1 VTASAEA
8 AVLESELRVLGTPQR
23 AASEQAYLKSDLEF
37 TGTAVPVTRSVIRS
51 WCRARPGLTR
61 RELVA
66 VARALWA
73 RPVFECRMA
82 AVELL
87 DARAALLRAGDAV
100 LIEHMLRTARTW
112 ALVDG
117 LAEHVMGALTE
128 RCPELAATLD
138 RWARDDDFWLRR
150 SAMLALLRPLR
161 RGEGDFER
169 FSRYADQ
176 MLEEKEFFIRKS
188 IGWVLRD
195 TAKRR
200 PEMVAAWL
208 APRAHRASGVTL
220 REAVKPLP
228 ADVRERLLA
237 AHALSAA
244 HSIPPARGSLPG
256 QRGRGQPR
264 QPGALPGHMRLVGV
278 AGLGGQAS
286 QVDRGPGRVDPGQ
299 EPPEPEH
306 PAHHPRPVAD
316 RGLAPAPELTL
327 ADSQL
332 LGEQVRA
339 LPRTAQPPRH
349 LENEPVRRTLRHQ
362 AGGDSRQPPQRLRG
376 GQRPRQPP
384 PGYHGQVGGVHP
396 QVEQLAERQ
405 AQRGA
410 PGAGPEPHPDHHG
423 PRRQPRRVRAGVRAR
438 HVGAHVALPDQVGA
452 RVGQDGRL
460 PALVRVR
467 DRDPHAVQLVPEPG
481 GRRELTVPGRPVHR
495 PSLSPRGTG
504 DDQARLVG
512 EDDRLHPVP

>member
-8 AVLESELRVLGTPQR
+8 AALESELRALGTPQR
-23 AASEQAYLKSDLEF
+23 AASEQAYLKGDLEF
-37 TGTAVPVTRSVIRS
+37 TGTAVPATRSVIKS

-61 RELVA
+61 SELVA
-66 VARALWA
+66 VTRALWA

-87 DARAALLRAGDAV
+87 DARAALLRADDAV
-100 LIEHMLRTARTW
+100 LIEHMLRTAGTW

-117 LAEHVMGALTE
+117 LAEHVMGGLTE

-138 RWARDDDFWLRR
+138 RWALDDDFWLRR

-161 RGEGDFER
+161 RGEGDFGR

-176 MLEEKEFFIRKS
+176 MLEEKEFFIRKA

-200 PEMVAAWL
+200 PEMIAAWL

-237 AHALSAA
+237 ARRGAL
-244 HSIPPARGSLPG
+244 PAPRGSFSG
-256 QRGRGQPR
+256 QRGRGQPG

-278 AGLGGQAS
+278 AGLGGQPG
-286 QVDRGPGRVDPGQ
+286 QVDSGPGRVDPGQ

-306 PAHHPRPVAD
+306 PAHHPRPVPD

-327 ADSQL
+327 ADAQL

-339 LPRTAQPPRH
+339 LPRTVKPPCR
-349 LENEPVRRTLRHQ
+349 LEHEPVRRTLGHQ
-362 AGGDSRQPPQRLRG
+362 LGGDLRQPPQRVRG

-384 PGYHGQVGGVHP
+384 CGHHRQFCGVHP
-396 QVEQLAERQ
+396 PVEQLAERQ
-405 AQRGA
+405 AQRRT
-410 PGAGPEPHPDHHG
+410 PGAGPEPHPDHHR
-423 PRRQPRRVRAGVRAR
+423 PRQQPRRVRTGIRAR
-438 HVGAHVALPDQVGA
+438 HVDAHLALPDQVGA
-452 RVGQDGRL
+452 RVGQDG
-460 PALVRVR
+460 PQHALVRGR
-467 DRDPHAVQLVPEPG
+467 DRDPQAVQLVPEPG
-481 GRRELTVPGRPVHR
+481 GRRELTVPGCPVH
-495 PSLSPRGTG
+495 PISLSPA
-504 DDQARLVG
+504 ARASAC
-512 EDDRLHPVP
+512 PC